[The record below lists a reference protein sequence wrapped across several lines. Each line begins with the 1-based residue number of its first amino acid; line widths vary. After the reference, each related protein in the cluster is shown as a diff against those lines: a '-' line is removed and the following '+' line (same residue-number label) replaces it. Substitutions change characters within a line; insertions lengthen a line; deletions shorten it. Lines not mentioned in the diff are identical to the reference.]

1 MPVISMAMAETD
13 KSKKEELIKRLS
25 TAASE
30 VTNLPLDAFTVL
42 ISEYES
48 DNIGLGGKTLS
59 NVMASR

>member
-59 NVMASR
+59 DVMASR